1 MKEILAITTLASAVY
16 VAPLGDSLSWQAE
29 LIIRSA
35 LSMALVLTSLSLT
48 KKPCF
53 IIIAGCEIIALVYNT
68 VLAMAYSMSYP
79 EADLAYS
86 QIMDSLFTVEIL
98 ALSLGMIDEL
108 RRLQLNSKRGRFGS
122 GTNPLNLR
130 SSGGL

>member
-1 MKEILAITTLASAVY
+1 MKEISAIAALASAVY
-16 VAPLGDSLSWQAE
+16 ITPLGDSLSWQSE

>member
-1 MKEILAITTLASAVY
+1 
-16 VAPLGDSLSWQAE
+16 
-29 LIIRSA
+29 
-35 LSMALVLTSLSLT
+35 
-48 KKPCF
+48 
-53 IIIAGCEIIALVYNT
+53 
-68 VLAMAYSMSYP
+68 MAYSMSYP